1 MEPQG
6 KALAVCSEFSGEEVS
21 LCAGV
26 WLLCAAPAA
35 VLEPQSIAAL
45 QKKQFCFAGTKTSS
59 IPTQQEVYKTVISCP
74 VSALASLLL
83 LLAGCQWVFY
93 CFGCFLL
100 IETE

>member
-1 MEPQG
+1 MP
-6 KALAVCSEFSGEEVS
+6 VSSEFSGEEVG
-21 LCAGV
+21 LLAGM
-26 WLLCAAPAA
+26 WLLCTAPAA
-35 VLEPQSIAAL
+35 VVELQSIVAL

-59 IPTQQEVYKTVISCP
+59 IPTQQEVYKTLISCP

-83 LLAGCQWVFY
+83 FLTGYQWVFY